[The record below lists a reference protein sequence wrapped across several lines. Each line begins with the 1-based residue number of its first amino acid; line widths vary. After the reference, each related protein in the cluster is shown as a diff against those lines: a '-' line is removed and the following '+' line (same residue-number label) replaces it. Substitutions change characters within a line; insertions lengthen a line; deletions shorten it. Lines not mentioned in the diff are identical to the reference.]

1 MASKLPQSSVAIRPY
16 QGEVDFPGLVAFIAM
31 QYEHERERQND
42 GRIHGGKMAP
52 QYANELVDAVETRRG
67 CLLIAEVGEVPVG
80 FIAAYVMSDPDPV
93 LEDRA
98 REHAFVRDL
107 FVLPNWRRMGVAT
120 RLVQAAEAHFRS
132 ITIPRIRLAGAA
144 QNEAMLCLVVALNFS
159 PYAAV
164 YDRPIL
170 QPSHSVQDG
179 KIVKGT
185 R

>member
-1 MASKLPQSSVAIRPY
+1 MAKLPQSSVAIRPY

-31 QYEHERERQND
+31 QYEHEREQQSD

-52 QYANELVDAVETRRG
+52 QYASELVEAIDKRRG

-93 LEDRA
+93 LEERV

-107 FVLPNWRRMGVAT
+107 FVLPNWRRMGVAS
-120 RLVQAAEAHFRS
+120 RLIQATETHFR
-132 ITIPRIRLAGAA
+132 TLGVPRIRLAGAA
-144 QNEAMLCLVVALNFS
+144 KNEAMISLVVALNFS

>member
-16 QGEVDFPGLVAFIAM
+16 AGEVDFPGLVAFVAM
-31 QYEHERERQND
+31 QYEHERERQTD

-52 QYANELVDAVETRRG
+52 QYAAELVEAVNKRRG
-67 CLLIAEVGEVPVG
+67 CLLIAEVGAVPVG

-93 LEDRA
+93 LEEHV

-120 RLVQAAEAHFRS
+120 RIIQAAEMHFRAMG
-132 ITIPRIRLAGAA
+132 IPRMRLAGAA
-144 QNEAMLCLVVALNFS
+144 QNEAMLCLVVALNFH

-179 KIVKGT
+179 KIIKGT

>member
-1 MASKLPQSSVAIRPY
+1 MSNALPQGSVAIRPY
-16 QGEVDFPGLVAFIAM
+16 QGEVDFPGLVAFVAM
-31 QYEHERERQND
+31 QYEHERERQSD

-52 QYANELVDAVETRRG
+52 QYTSELIQAVEERRG
-67 CLLIAEVGEVPVG
+67 CLLIAEVGSVPVG

-93 LEDRA
+93 LEERV

-120 RLVQAAEAHFRS
+120 RLVQSAEAHFRV
-132 ITIPRIRLAGAA
+132 INIPRMRLAGAA
-144 QNEAMLCLVVALNFS
+144 QNEAMLCLVVALNFH

-170 QPSHSVQDG
+170 QPTHSVQDG